1 MKNKGKKAIGL
12 LVVILAL
19 LLGVLSG
26 SVWADG
32 RTLEVSKQVGDTST
46 SESKLTVKI
55 GDTSY
60 NVGSLQ
66 ALFTDST
73 VNVQDGDTIKFTTD
87 NYYVGGIVDIKKSVT
102 IDFQNST
109 VYHYGSNS
117 AKRLFKLY
125 SSGTVS
131 ISNVTIDGSK
141 FSGTVTDHQ
150 AFYVTRYNE
159 NNRAS
164 ELILSNST
172 IKNFKG
178 QAVLVNAVDDNAS
191 YTTSVTFKK
200 VTTSGNGVTVNLQ
213 AYPWSSN
220 QNTNSKAIFNYD
232 GDCSFGEGTFTSYD
246 ERALAGFKNHL
257 VNNITTGVTTDL
269 LPAEITITAND
280 QTIKYGE
287 SLKTEPAE
295 EVVTIT
301 TGLTEGDSLSSITLT
316 PSTTEITSNGT
327 ITPSA
332 AKILSGETDVTN
344 SYKITYAPG
353 KLVIVESDSAVVT
366 APTVKSYLVYT
377 GEEQEL
383 INAGSATGG
392 TMKYAVTQS
401 AEPVPEDSA
410 FLAAVPT
417 GTEAGTYYVWYKVFG
432 NAGHKDGEK
441 ISLGMVTISPA
452 SMIYKTEGAEYE
464 KGSDQQSAQLK
475 IEFTDEE
482 TNEKA
487 LEYFQSASVGGRTLT
502 RDVDYIARKGSVEII
517 LQHDYLEGLDVGEY
531 QLIAEFNIDGDQ
543 FSIPVPFVVTAPID
557 AEISNYQS
565 DGSKGIPEGVKDL
578 DVILQFLIKQGDKTV
593 AASSPTVF
601 AVKDGI
607 MEKSHTIL
615 FNAKLKTELTN
626 EYTVEVKVLS
636 PKSVEVPLGIYDNQT
651 KEELTQSYTLSA
663 TAWPH
668 NGKITVQLRWDDGKD
683 HSVPE
688 LKVYALPE
696 DEIGAYAMRK
706 DGTKEYLL
714 FHTYSICMDYL
725 GRDDLCRGYERCFH
739 KESPYVNPFVKP

>member
-12 LVVILAL
+12 LIVTLAL

-26 SVWADG
+26 SVWAA
-32 RTLEVSKQVGDTST
+32 E
-46 SESKLTVKI
+46 LTV
-55 GDTSY
+55 
-60 NVGSLQ
+60 GSGGTYQ
-66 ALFTDST
+66 TIKAAYANSSAD
-73 VNVQDGDTIKFTTD
+73 DTIKIVTPGSYEF
-87 NYYVGGIVDIKKSVT
+87 NYNDLIIKKNITIEGIEGSPNAVTLKNKYASWKAITIYGRTTPGITVT
-102 IDFQNST
+102 IKNLIIDGDGASAIACQ
-109 VYHYGSNS
+109 YGN
-117 AKRLFKLY
+117 LTLE
-125 SSGTVS
+125 
-131 ISNVTIDGSK
+131 NVTITNS
-141 FSGTVTDHQ
+141 
-150 AFYVTRYNE
+150 
-159 NNRAS
+159 NRAIEVS
-164 ELILSNST
+164 AAETLSSGSYQDGTKSVVIAKNVTFSNITQKT
-172 IKNFKG
+172 IKLEALPATGIN
-178 QAVLVNAVDDNAS
+178 
-191 YTTSVTFKK
+191 TE
-200 VTTSGNGVTVNLQ
+200 VTTE
-213 AYPWSSN
+213 
-220 QNTNSKAIFNYD
+220 AIFNYENCNFGTSD
-232 GDCSFGEGTFTSYD
+232 GKPTVLVHSGVNGLSGY
-246 ERALAGFKNHL
+246 KNHM
-257 VNNITTGVTTDL
+257 VKNITTGEVTDL

-287 SLKTEPAE
+287 SLKSEPSE

-316 PSTTEITSNGT
+316 PSTTEITADGT

-332 AKILSGETDVTN
+332 AKILSDETDVTS

-410 FLAAVPT
+410 FTETVPT
-417 GTEAGTYYVWYKVFG
+417 GIEAGTYYVWYKVFG

-593 AASSPTVF
+593 AVSSPTVF

-663 TAWPH
+663 AAWPH

-714 FHTYSICMDYL
+714 FHTYDICMAYL